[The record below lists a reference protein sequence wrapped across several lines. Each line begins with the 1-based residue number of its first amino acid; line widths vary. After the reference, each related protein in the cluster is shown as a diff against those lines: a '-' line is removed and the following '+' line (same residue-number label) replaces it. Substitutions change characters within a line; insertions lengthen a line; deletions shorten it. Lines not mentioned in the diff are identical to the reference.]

1 MITAAAQCAADRLA
15 GELLSVHGLDGAEET
30 DRIRVRQV
38 LAMLCHPLEPRLMDW
53 VPLAQQRAP
62 LNRLALVLGIEAP
75 RALLA
80 ELAGDPAQGA
90 VVRALARVL
99 IDALDAE
106 IGLEVCRAAV
116 TVLHEEM
123 SAPRVLPDPAA
134 PTTKREIPERRC
146 FPKTAPER
154 RP

>member
-38 LAMLCHPLEPRLMDW
+38 LAMLCHALKPRLMDW

-62 LNRLALVLGIEAP
+62 LSRRLLVLEIEAP

-80 ELAGDPAQGA
+80 ELARDPLQGA

-99 IDALDAE
+99 VDVLDAE
-106 IGLEVCRAAV
+106 IGLDVCRAAI

-134 PTTKREIPERRC
+134 PTTEREIPERRC
-146 FPKTAPER
+146 FPETVLER